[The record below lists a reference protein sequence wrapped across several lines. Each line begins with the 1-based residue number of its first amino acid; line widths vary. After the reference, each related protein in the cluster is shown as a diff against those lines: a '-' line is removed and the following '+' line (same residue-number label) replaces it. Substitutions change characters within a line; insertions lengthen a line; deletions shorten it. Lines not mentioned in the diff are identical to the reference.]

1 MKYLFMS
8 FLSIITEYYFYLCWS
23 LKTWKK
29 QKLKFFVSHLA
40 SLTSFALIFSVI
52 VFHFKDNIHL
62 LVELF
67 LEIGNMFDS
76 PWCVFD

>member
-1 MKYLFMS
+1 MLVYVIFVYYYRILFLPLLVFKNM
-8 FLSIITEYYFYLCWS
+8 E
-23 LKTWKK
+23 K

-67 LEIGNMFDS
+67 LEIGNMIDL
-76 PWCVFD
+76 PWYVFD

>member
-1 MKYLFMS
+1 M
-8 FLSIITEYYFYLCWS
+8 E
-23 LKTWKK
+23 K

-67 LEIGNMFDS
+67 LEIGNMIDL
-76 PWCVFD
+76 PWYVFD